1 MHDIHT
7 QNEVKMV
14 KLMVSL
20 SLSLFL
26 SHFHLQQDE
35 ITFA

>member
-20 SLSLFL
+20 SLFL